1 MVVLMRHDG
10 AAAVYN
16 NVPERGQGDSSFVVM
31 RIPRCGSIMVRR
43 CRRRGRYD
51 TRERRVSAITIRRVA
66 GAAGLLLAAVAAYL
80 CFWPVP
86 AEPVAWLAPTPPGYT
101 GVHASNTRL
110 SGLRTIDIGSEFGPE
125 HIAIGP
131 DNKLYAAMTSGN
143 LMRMDPD
150 GARQEIFANTQ
161 GRVLGFDFDR
171 EGRMVAADAM
181 RGLLMIDADR
191 RVSVLTDRVSSEDAV
206 RYANSVVVAR
216 DGTIYFTDASARFAP
231 VEWGGTYEASV
242 LDILEQAASGR
253 VLAYDPASKSTR
265 VVAHGFSFANGIAL
279 SSDGRTLFVAETGR
293 YRLWRIESQA
303 RDLDVRSDS
312 ARATVLFDNL
322 PGYPDNLMRGR
333 DGRIWVGLFRPRNPA
348 ADGLSQK
355 PFMRKVLL
363 RMPRALLPVGNPYS
377 HVFAFDES
385 GHVTEDLQDPTGA
398 YPETTGATETADR
411 LYIHSLHAPVIGW
424 VPHVSRESHSK
435 SDAALEDIY
444 VLRSIREQQAPVIDG
459 CASSKTG
466 FEPFAADAER
476 SFSFWSVATRP
487 EDGRVIDAKNTR
499 VAELR
504 GCFGPTRDRARQNF
518 YAEIQLGAISL
529 RGRGECL
536 ALMMDFPATGLFP
549 VRCQLILSDLPPP
562 FAGGLLT
569 TNTMTSG
576 TPFGGDTEPPGYAQ
590 ASIATIRLWKHSARR
605 SQ

>member
-1 MVVLMRHDG
+1 MSALT
-10 AAAVYN
+10 
-16 NVPERGQGDSSFVVM
+16 
-31 RIPRCGSIMVRR
+31 VRR
-43 CRRRGRYD
+43 L
-51 TRERRVSAITIRRVA
+51 A

-110 SGLRTIDIGSEFGPE
+110 SGLHTIDIGNEFGPE
-125 HIAIGP
+125 HIVLGP
-131 DNKLYAAMTSGN
+131 DDKLYAAMTSGN

-150 GARQEIFANTQ
+150 GAHQEIFANTQ
-161 GRVLGFDFDR
+161 GRVLGFDFDH

-191 RVSVLTDRVSSEDAV
+191 RVSVLTDHVSSDDPV

-216 DGTIYFTDASARFAP
+216 DGTVFFTDASGRFAP
-231 VEWGGTYEASV
+231 AKWGGTLEASV

-253 VLAYDPASKSTR
+253 VLAYDPASASTQ

-279 SSDGRTLFVAETGR
+279 SSDGRSLFVAETGR
-293 YRLWRIESQA
+293 YRIWKIPSDA
-303 RDLDVRSDS
+303 RDLDIRSDP
-312 ARATVLFDNL
+312 AQATVLFDNL

-333 DGRIWVGLFRPRNPA
+333 DGRIWAGLFRPRNPA
-348 ADGLSQK
+348 ADSLSQK

-363 RMPRALLPVGNPYS
+363 RLPSAWLPVGKPYA

-385 GHVTEDLQDPTGA
+385 GQVTEDLQDPTGA
-398 YPETTGATETADR
+398 YSETTGATEVGDR
-411 LYIHSLHAPVIGW
+411 LYIHSLHAPVLGW
-424 VPHVSRESHSK
+424 VAYAPPKSLAT
-435 SDAALEDIY
+435 SDASLEDIY
-444 VLRSIREQQAPVIDG
+444 VLRSIREQQAPVSDG

-466 FEPFAADAER
+466 FDPFPADAER
-476 SFSFWSVATRP
+476 SFSFWSVETRL
-487 EDGRVIDAKNTR
+487 EDGRIIDARSKR

-518 YAEIQLGAISL
+518 YAEIQLREISF
-529 RGRGECL
+529 RGKGECL
-536 ALMMDFPATGLFP
+536 ALMVDFPATGLFP
-549 VRCQLILSDLPPP
+549 VRCQLILSDLPAP
-562 FAGGLLT
+562 FVGGLLT

-576 TPFGGDTEPPGYAQ
+576 TPFGGETEPPGYTQ
-590 ASIATIRLWKHSARR
+590 ASIATIRLWKEGARR
-605 SQ
+605 SL